1 MNLIRSILVYAS
13 NLATWQYS
21 NHCISYQA
29 GSIKPDELA
38 CQPFV
43 LSSPLDTLLA
53 CAAGLRNFVL
63 AYATVFLLHN
73 DKNPY
78 PAFGPARELDLGWM
92 VPIVVRNT
100 IATWVICGFWDWF
113 LYFSP
118 MQVTVLPNRNES
130 L

>member
-1 MNLIRSILVYAS
+1 MPVIWPLGNI
-13 NLATWQYS
+13 ATTVS
-21 NHCISYQA
+21 RKKDE
-29 GSIKPDELA
+29 KPDELA

-118 MQVTVLPNRNES
+118 MQVTVLPNKNES